1 MAPRP
6 LSGLCGR
13 IAAGTFALTS
23 ARASSSACRRCALG
37 SACLL
42 SRGGAPLALDYHR
55 GRDRARDGQA
65 RGYEHRE
72 PEAGQKRLLDGA
84 FDLYRRLFAYF
95 GRYLRPAEV
104 YFLGLELLL
113 GLR

>member
-1 MAPRP
+1 MAPHH

-23 ARASSSACRRCALG
+23 AWVSSSGCCRLSLG

-55 GRDRARDGQA
+55 GCDRARDGQA
-65 RGYEHRE
+65 RGYEHLK
-72 PEAGQKRLLDGA
+72 PEADRKRLLYGA
-84 FDLYRRLFAYF
+84 FDLYRRLRAYSC
-95 GRYLRPAEV
+95 RCLRPAEV

-113 GLR
+113 SPR